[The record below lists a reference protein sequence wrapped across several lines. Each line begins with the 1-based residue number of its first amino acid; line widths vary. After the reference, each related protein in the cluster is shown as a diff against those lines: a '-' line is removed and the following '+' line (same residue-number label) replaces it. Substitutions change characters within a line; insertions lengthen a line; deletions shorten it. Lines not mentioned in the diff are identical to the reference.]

1 MSVVTF
7 FMVTGKKIVMNFYN
21 ILLLIIMFHTF
32 VYIFFFYF
40 LFLMIL
46 YLELPLIDFSVKFS
60 IRGFLFVIFFL
71 SLPKIRA
78 DLQKIIVSF
87 IYLFF
92 VGSKLFDLETPVFV
106 SSSSSEVG
114 VDSNIEQVIAV
125 IINVYQKNVLIIL
138 VYKPHLTLIMYYYFF
153 FVQSSNYIHFLY
165 TLFHSFIFQKILK
178 YHIKPYFV
186 R

>member
-87 IYLFF
+87 IY
-92 VGSKLFDLETPVFV
+92 
-106 SSSSSEVG
+106 
-114 VDSNIEQVIAV
+114 
-125 IINVYQKNVLIIL
+125 
-138 VYKPHLTLIMYYYFF
+138 YF
-153 FVQSSNYIHFLY
+153 L
-165 TLFHSFIFQKILK
+165 
-178 YHIKPYFV
+178 
-186 R
+186 